1 MTGIDADFYS
11 SKSFKEFLAEPYTRL
26 YHEAGV
32 PGVQVRE
39 LSDHLVLVAN
49 GDTDLVANPPLVR
62 V

>member
-1 MTGIDADFYS
+1 MTGIDADFCS
-11 SKSFKEFLAEPYTRL
+11 SKSFKEFLVEPYTRL